1 MDEHQ
6 RAKCSPGT
14 FAAPAIRR
22 EWVGARQRKFSFN
35 LSKGM
40 SVVSCLGRGV
50 SAVSSRVRYSQKTSC
65 AGVCPNK
72 NPAGQA
78 LSG

>member
-1 MDEHQ
+1 MSVSEPRVPLGLSLLQ
-6 RAKCSPGT
+6 PE
-14 FAAPAIRR
+14 IRR

-35 LSKGM
+35 LPKGM

-50 SAVSSRVRYSQKTSC
+50 SAVSSRVRYSQKTYC
-65 AGVCPNK
+65 TGVCPNK